1 MKKAICAVLAA
12 VLCLCTL
19 SACSSGSG
27 VRVNGTEISKGVY
40 LYFTDEAKK
49 ENPDADEA
57 ALKEAVNKK
66 ISEYVAVN
74 SIYADRG
81 LSLSAEAKMELT
93 QTVNSL
99 WRLFGTYY
107 TELGVTKQDL
117 NNVEASEQYRD
128 ALIVDYYAPDGDEP
142 IAEETLKTYFNQN
155 YIAFKSIT
163 GFLTTAD
170 NDGNAVPLSDA
181 EKAALTT
188 SFNNIANAINGG
200 SSIEEQANAVDNTI
214 VNTETVVISKAD
226 TRYPAEFFTAVAA
239 IQNGTAQAFSAGD
252 YIFVVQREDI
262 TDEDRDLYSQY
273 RTDCL
278 KMLKGEAFQQVLDGW
293 AAQYPVAER

>member
-117 NNVEASEQYRD
+117 NNVEASKQYRD

-181 EKAALTT
+181 EKTALTT
-188 SFNNIANAINGG
+188 SFNNIANAVNGG

-239 IQNGTAQAFSAGD
+239 LQNGTAQAFSAGD

-293 AAQYPVAER
+293 AKLYPVSE

>member
-1 MKKAICAVLAA
+1 
-12 VLCLCTL
+12 
-19 SACSSGSG
+19 
-27 VRVNGTEISKGVY
+27 
-40 LYFTDEAKK
+40 
-49 ENPDADEA
+49 
-57 ALKEAVNKK
+57 
-66 ISEYVAVN
+66 
-74 SIYADRG
+74 
-81 LSLSAEAKMELT
+81 MELT

-117 NNVEASEQYRD
+117 NNVEASKQYRD

-181 EKAALTT
+181 EKTALTT
-188 SFNNIANAINGG
+188 SFNNIANAVNGG

-239 IQNGTAQAFSAGD
+239 LQNGTAQAFSAGD

>member
-1 MKKAICAVLAA
+1 MKKTICAVLAA
-12 VLCLCTL
+12 VLCLCAL
-19 SACSSGSG
+19 SACSRGSG
-27 VRVNGTEISKGVY
+27 VSVNGAEISKGVY

-57 ALKEAVNKK
+57 ALKTAVNQM

-81 LSLSAEAKMELT
+81 LSLSADAKMELT

-117 NNVEASEQYRD
+117 NNVEANKQYRD

-155 YIAFKSIT
+155 YIAFKNIT
-163 GFLTTAD
+163 GFLTTVD

-181 EKAALTT
+181 EK
-188 SFNNIANAINGG
+188 NG
-200 SSIEEQANAVDNTI
+200 
-214 VNTETVVISKAD
+214 AD
-226 TRYPAEFFTAVAA
+226 HLVY
-239 IQNGTAQAFSAGD
+239 
-252 YIFVVQREDI
+252 
-262 TDEDRDLYSQY
+262 QY
-273 RTDCL
+273 R
-278 KMLKGEAFQQVLDGW
+278 
-293 AAQYPVAER
+293 ERRERRLFD

>member
-1 MKKAICAVLAA
+1 MKKTICAVLAA
-12 VLCLCTL
+12 VLCLCAL
-19 SACSSGSG
+19 SACSRGSG
-27 VRVNGTEISKGVY
+27 VSVNGTEISKGVY
-40 LYFTDEAKK
+40 LYFADEAKK

-57 ALKEAVNKK
+57 ALKTAVNQM

-117 NNVEASEQYRD
+117 NNVEANKQYRD

-155 YIAFKSIT
+155 YIAFKNIT
-163 GFLTTAD
+163 GFLTTVD

-181 EKAALTT
+181 EKTALTT
-188 SFNNIANAINGG
+188 SFTNIANAVNGG
-200 SSIEEQANAVDNTI
+200 SSIEEQANALDNTI
-214 VNTETVVISKAD
+214 VNTETVVVSKAD

-239 IQNGTAQAFSAGD
+239 IPNGTAKAFTAGD

-278 KMLKGEAFQQVLDGW
+278 KMLKGEAFEQVLAGW
-293 AAQYPVAER
+293 AKLYPVSE

>member
-117 NNVEASEQYRD
+117 NNVEASKQYRD

-181 EKAALTT
+181 EKTALTT
-188 SFNNIANAINGG
+188 SFNNIANAVNGG

-239 IQNGTAQAFSAGD
+239 LQNGTAQAFSAGD

>member
-57 ALKEAVNKK
+57 ALEEAVNKK

-117 NNVEASEQYRD
+117 NNVEASKQYRD

-181 EKAALTT
+181 EKTALTT
-188 SFNNIANAINGG
+188 SFNNIANAVNGG

-239 IQNGTAQAFSAGD
+239 LQNGTAQAFSAGD

>member
-1 MKKAICAVLAA
+1 MKKTICAVLAA

-19 SACSSGSG
+19 SACSGGSG
-27 VRVNGTEISKGVY
+27 VSVNGTEISKGVY

-57 ALKEAVNKK
+57 ALKTAVNQM

-81 LSLSAEAKMELT
+81 LSLSADAKMELT

-117 NNVEASEQYRD
+117 NNVEANKQYRD

-155 YIAFKSIT
+155 YIAFKNIT
-163 GFLTTAD
+163 GFLTTVD

-181 EKAALTT
+181 EKTALTT
-188 SFNNIANAINGG
+188 SFTNIANAVNGG
-200 SSIEEQANAVDNTI
+200 SSIEEQANALDNTI

-239 IQNGTAQAFSAGD
+239 IPNGTAQAFTAGD

-278 KMLKGEAFQQVLDGW
+278 KMLKGEAFEQVLAGW
-293 AAQYPVAER
+293 AKLYPVSE